1 MSINFITLLELI
13 LIGLGFYL
21 ALIGLSAW
29 YARVTGWQ
37 PPSGNQTNDWALRR
51 RLGFALGALAVVVC
65 AVGASLWQATWLSR
79 LLIMLQAALLA
90 SAGASDMQRFQ
101 LPLPLTLLG
110 MAVAVLTLALM
121 PIPTFYLLFGLMW
134 VLVLILLHTFVSK
147 GSMQLGDHI
156 ATIWI
161 ALVSPVN
168 GLVAIALGDAANVI
182 FARVKGLRG
191 KKVAAAGAWLIIAT
205 MLVATP
211 PYFAWFVGPA
221 QAQMAPNGQLSA
233 PIAISDS
240 ILTQLPTPV
249 PKRGDIRLT
258 HDDVVTA
265 TLLLNLA
272 DWAGQHT
279 ANVAFASTHAGRV
292 AMAQKEADQVKYFAD
307 VAQQVAPGSDVKVTL
322 DDLAAALKSFDLEG
336 VRNASSQLAEERER
350 LKELTATVVLTDT
363 D

>member
-1 MSINFITLLELI
+1 MSINFITLLELV
-13 LIGLGFYL
+13 LIGLGFYM
-21 ALIGLSAW
+21 ALISLSAW

-51 RLGFALGALAVVVC
+51 RLGFALGALAVVIC
-65 AVGASLWQATWLSR
+65 AVGASLWHTTLLSR
-79 LLIMLQAALLA
+79 VLTMLQAALLA
-90 SAGASDMQRFQ
+90 SAGASDLQRFH

-110 MAVAVLTLALM
+110 MAVAVLTLVLT
-121 PIPTFYLLFGLMW
+121 PTPLFYLLFGLMW

-191 KKVAAAGAWLIIAT
+191 KKMAAAGAWLIIAT
-205 MLVATP
+205 ALVATP
-211 PYFAWFVGPA
+211 PYFAWFAGPA
-221 QAQMAPNGQLSA
+221 QAQLAPHGQPSMPVAVSDTTPAQA
-233 PIAISDS
+233 PAS
-240 ILTQLPTPV
+240 TPIV
-249 PKRGDIRLT
+249 GSVT

-272 DWAGQHT
+272 DQAGQHT
-279 ANVAFASTHAGRV
+279 ASVALASTHAERI
-292 AMAQKEADQVKYFAD
+292 AMARNEAGEVKYFAGIAQK
-307 VAQQVAPGSDVKVTL
+307 VALGSVVQVTL
-322 DDLAAALKSFDLEG
+322 DDLAAALNSFDLEG
-336 VRNASSQLAEERER
+336 VRSASSQLAEERER
-350 LKELTATVVLTDT
+350 LTELTTSIVLTDT